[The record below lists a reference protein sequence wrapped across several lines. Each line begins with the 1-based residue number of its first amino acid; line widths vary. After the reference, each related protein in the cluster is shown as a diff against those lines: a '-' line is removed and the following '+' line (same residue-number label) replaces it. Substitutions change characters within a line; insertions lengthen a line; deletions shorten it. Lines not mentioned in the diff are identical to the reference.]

1 MRDENFFNE
10 NDPII
15 LINDIFEVNENNLE
29 MAPKKELPNKFMN
42 ELQQGLNSSAP
53 RINDI
58 SKVAELQNNI
68 DMINS
73 SNNIDINWDFSILT
87 ENLNN
92 NYTFDDY
99 NNIFSIIRQE
109 RQLKINNST
118 SMGLLL
124 QYRLSVANRY
134 LFDTNS
140 SVHSSIVSNYRR
152 NNIVEDQNSVSSNE
166 VLSELTIATSDYEEI
181 KSEFEESNISVALSF
196 SESEKIENE
205 SNFGENNENIT
216 IGTSQSHIKRKLN
229 FQPKYKEGNMIIF
242 RSS

>member
-42 ELQQGLNSSAP
+42 ELQQGLNSSSL
-53 RINDI
+53 RINDVF
-58 SKVAELQNNI
+58 KVATLQNNI

-87 ENLNN
+87 DNMNN
-92 NYTFDDY
+92 NYTVDDY

-166 VLSELTIATSDYEEI
+166 VL
-181 KSEFEESNISVALSF
+181 
-196 SESEKIENE
+196 
-205 SNFGENNENIT
+205 
-216 IGTSQSHIKRKLN
+216 
-229 FQPKYKEGNMIIF
+229 
-242 RSS
+242 